1 MMNHTGT
8 GPHKEII
15 FLYGPP
21 GSGKTTIGKHIAER
35 LALPFIDLDH
45 RIEELGGKSIPQIFA
60 EQGESGFRNQES
72 TLLRESSGTDR
83 GVIALGGGTLLNP
96 DNRGFVEELGS
107 VVLLHATYQAL
118 LDRLNSSPVDRPL
131 LFGDFNSR
139 LSALLSQRADHY
151 DSFPLRIDVSKKSV
165 EEISWETQVALGMFR
180 IPGMNNP
187 YDVRVGQGLYQNAG
201 RQLEAR
207 GLKGPVAIVSDEKV
221 GPFYGGSVLSAL
233 HQQGFVA
240 NLLML
245 PAGEKT
251 KNLGM
256 LKRIWN
262 FFLDNRLD
270 RDSIALAL
278 GGGVVGD
285 ITGLAAA
292 TYLRG
297 IKWAYLP
304 TSLLAMCDASL
315 GGKTG
320 INLPNGKNQI
330 GAFYPPS
337 MVLADTDTLS
347 TLSNLEI
354 HNGMAEVVKHGII
367 ADPDLYQYCG
377 SGLERAYVNWDKVVR
392 QAMAVKIRIIIEDP
406 YESGMRAVLNLGHTL
421 GHAIE
426 SATHYRTKHG
436 FAISVGM
443 VAAANLSERIGLA
456 EEGIISNIQT
466 TLQTLG
472 LPIKIP
478 RHLNR
483 EKILAAMSYDKKR
496 ALGKVRLVLPV
507 RIGEVRWGVE
517 VDDLKS
523 LMRET

>member
-1 MMNHTGT
+1 MNHTGT
-8 GPHKEII
+8 GPRKEII

-21 GSGKTTIGKHIAER
+21 GSGKTTIGKHLAQR
-35 LALPFIDLDH
+35 LALPFVDLDQ
-45 RIEELGGKSIPQIFA
+45 RIEELIGKSIPQVFA

-72 TLLRESSGTDR
+72 AFLCDLLNTDR
-83 GVIALGGGTLLNP
+83 AVVALGGGTLLNP
-96 DNRGFVEELGS
+96 HNREFVEGLGS
-107 VVLLHATYQAL
+107 VVLLHATNQVL
-118 LDRLNSSPVDRPL
+118 LERLYSSPVERPL
-131 LFGDFNSR
+131 LFGDTDSR
-139 LSALLSQRADHY
+139 LSALLDQRASHY
-151 DSFPLRIDVSKKSV
+151 DSFPLKMDVSEKGV
-165 EEISWETQVALGMFR
+165 EETIWEIQVALGMFR
-180 IPGMNNP
+180 ISGMNNP
-187 YDVRVGQGLYQNAG
+187 YDVRVGHGLYQNAG
-201 RQLEAR
+201 GQLAAR
-207 GLKGPVAIVSDEKV
+207 GLKGPIAIVSDEKV
-221 GPFYGGSVLSAL
+221 GAIYGRSVLSAL
-233 HQQGFVA
+233 HQQGFAV

-245 PAGEKT
+245 PTGEKT

-270 RDSIALAL
+270 RDGIALAL
-278 GGGVVGD
+278 GGGVIGD

-297 IKWAYLP
+297 IKWVYLP
-304 TSLLAMCDASL
+304 TSLLAMCDACL

-347 TLSNLEI
+347 TLTNFEI
-354 HNGMAEVVKHGII
+354 RNGMAEVVKHGII

-377 SGLERAYVNWDKVVR
+377 AGLEIVYGNWDKVVR
-392 QAMAVKIRIIIEDP
+392 QAMAVKIRIILDDP
-406 YESGMRAVLNLGHTL
+406 YERGMRAVLNLGHTL

-436 FAISVGM
+436 YAISIGM

-456 EEGIISNIQT
+456 NAGITGNIQK

-472 LPIKIP
+472 LPTKIP
-478 RHLNR
+478 RHLDR
-483 EKILAAMSYDKKR
+483 EKILASMSFDKKQ
-496 ALGKVRLVLPV
+496 AFGNVRLVLPV
-507 RIGEVRWGVE
+507 RIGDVKWGVE

-523 LMRET
+523 LMSET